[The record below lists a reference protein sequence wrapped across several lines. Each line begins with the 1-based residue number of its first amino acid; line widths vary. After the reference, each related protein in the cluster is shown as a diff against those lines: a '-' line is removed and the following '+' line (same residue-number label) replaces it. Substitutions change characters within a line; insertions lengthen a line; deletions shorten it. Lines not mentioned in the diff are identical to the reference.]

1 MMWDVPG
8 RTGIPY
14 RNAYYPDG
22 DSFFMAAS
30 SSHAFFPYENIRN
43 SQRQLVSD
51 IYEAIK
57 GRNHIIA
64 HAPTGL
70 GKTVASLAP
79 ALALAEKEDLL
90 VMFLTSR
97 NTQHRIAV
105 ETASLIKNKFGL
117 KFAAAGMTGKKWMCC
132 QPGTETMPSSD
143 FSEYCKMLKEEDQ
156 CEYYINTRPREM
168 ALTPR
173 AKAKLD
179 ALGERSP
186 HHTSDFV
193 KECAGEALCP
203 YEMSLSLS
211 AKSRLIVTDYYF
223 AFHPVISENF
233 FSKIDKALDRVV
245 LIVDEGHN
253 LPGRMRELMSSS
265 LTNAMLANARKEADK
280 FNLDALN
287 GTLREIESMI
297 EELAEGV
304 AEDKL
309 VSRSIVSDMLSRIG
323 PLDEMIRDL
332 SEGADE
338 VRQAQ
343 KRSSLGS
350 VADFLAEWGGPDE
363 GFVRFVRRNKSR
375 RGQDLVGLYNN
386 CLDPSL
392 STASVIEKSY
402 STILMSGTLTPT
414 SMYADLLG
422 FNPKRT
428 VQKEYPS
435 PFDEAN
441 KLALI
446 VPKTTTQYSKRSEGQ
461 FTQIA
466 KICSEVCESIPG
478 NVAVFFPSYFLRDSV
493 YNHMSSLCKKT
504 MVTEDPGMSASER
517 GLLLEKFKSH
527 RKKGA
532 VLLGVAAGSFGEG
545 IDLPGDLLSGVV
557 VVGLPLSRPD
567 LETNELIKYYDR
579 KFGKGWDYGYVLP
592 AVTKTLQNAGRCIR
606 TETDRGAIVFLDERY
621 AWPQYLKCFPASW
634 NLKITV
640 DYLNEIRGFFGRIP
654 SGSLTDY

>member
-1 MMWDVPG
+1 MWDVPG

-332 SEGADE
+332 SEG
-338 VRQAQ
+338 
-343 KRSSLGS
+343 
-350 VADFLAEWGGPDE
+350 
-363 GFVRFVRRNKSR
+363 
-375 RGQDLVGLYNN
+375 
-386 CLDPSL
+386 
-392 STASVIEKSY
+392 
-402 STILMSGTLTPT
+402 
-414 SMYADLLG
+414 
-422 FNPKRT
+422 
-428 VQKEYPS
+428 
-435 PFDEAN
+435 
-441 KLALI
+441 
-446 VPKTTTQYSKRSEGQ
+446 
-461 FTQIA
+461 
-466 KICSEVCESIPG
+466 
-478 NVAVFFPSYFLRDSV
+478 
-493 YNHMSSLCKKT
+493 
-504 MVTEDPGMSASER
+504 
-517 GLLLEKFKSH
+517 
-527 RKKGA
+527 
-532 VLLGVAAGSFGEG
+532 
-545 IDLPGDLLSGVV
+545 
-557 VVGLPLSRPD
+557 
-567 LETNELIKYYDR
+567 
-579 KFGKGWDYGYVLP
+579 
-592 AVTKTLQNAGRCIR
+592 GR
-606 TETDRGAIVFLDERY
+606 
-621 AWPQYLKCFPASW
+621 
-634 NLKITV
+634 
-640 DYLNEIRGFFGRIP
+640 
-654 SGSLTDY
+654 